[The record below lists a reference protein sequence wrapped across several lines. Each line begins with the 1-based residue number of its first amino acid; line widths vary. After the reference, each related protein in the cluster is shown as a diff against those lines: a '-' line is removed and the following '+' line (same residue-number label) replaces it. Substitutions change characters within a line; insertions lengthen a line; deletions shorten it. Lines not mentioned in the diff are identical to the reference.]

1 MPERHVETI
10 EHDIGATG
18 LVTVDIIDGS
28 VRVIGADGEE
38 ARLIVRSPEGDDAI
52 GIAKIH
58 RQAGELRVDVR
69 GMSPGGGV
77 RGLVR
82 RDLPSIDLDVTVP
95 RSARLHVNS
104 VSADVHVSGVHGDQ
118 RHRTVSGD
126 LDALGV
132 EGNFIVQAVSGDVRV
147 EGGSYSIETVTTSG
161 DVEIRATRLLAT
173 QLRSV
178 SGDVELAGEFAAQAS
193 HRVETVSGDLR
204 IAPVGGLTVSARGLS
219 TSIHSQL
226 PHRSESRAGRR
237 TVVIGDG
244 RADLDF
250 RSMSGDVSVI
260 DGTSEHGRS
269 GDRPA
274 GSSPLSPA
282 VALPPRDELSIL
294 RALERGDIDID
305 EATRL
310 LEENDHG

>member
-1 MPERHVETI
+1 MPERRVETI
-10 EHDIGATG
+10 EHHIGPTG

-38 ARLIVRSPEGDDAI
+38 ARLIARSPDGDDAI

-77 RGLVR
+77 RDVR

-104 VSADVHVSGVHGDQ
+104 VSADLHVSGVHGDQ

-132 EGNFIVQAVSGDVRV
+132 EGSFSVQAVSGDVRV
-147 EGGSYSIETVTTSG
+147 EGGSYTIETVTTSG
-161 DVEIRATRLLAT
+161 DVDIRATRLLAT

-204 IAPVGGLTVSARGLS
+204 IALVGGLTVSARGLS

-260 DGTSEHGRS
+260 DGTAEPELW
-269 GDRPA
+269 GDRPV
-274 GSSPLSPA
+274 GSSPLSPV